1 VKNRTFKLKLSLLVS
16 GTMIVLLAAVPLA
29 AQSDSKQGDSSG
41 TNPINFTYDFR
52 IYAEFQEFSA
62 DGDNGGG
69 LLTFEYRFPIGD
81 KWQFRTRLRGVSRSF
96 DPDGDGSSE
105 TTTGVGDFDF
115 RFITVPY
122 AGKKLA
128 VATGLEVF
136 LDTASSPAL
145 GEGKTSLGPQVFLVW
160 FAPGGWKNSLFAPAY
175 QYVFDVA
182 GDDDQ
187 PDVDR
192 HQFDFYFLRLAENKK
207 RWMLADAQVVIDNEN
222 DRDFGQIEFG
232 YGQMMFGPM
241 SSYIRPGIGFGSD
254 RPLDWNIEMGFKVI
268 WR

>member
-1 VKNRTFKLKLSLLVS
+1 MRLR
-16 GTMIVLLAAVPLA
+16 GILAAVVLLLGAMPVA
-29 AQSDSKQGDSSG
+29 AESDSKPGDNSG

-52 IYAEFQEFSA
+52 IYTELQEFSA

-115 RFITVPY
+115 RLLTVPY
-122 AGKKLA
+122 VTKKIA

-136 LDTASSPAL
+136 ADTASSPAL
-145 GEGKTSLGPQVFLVW
+145 GEGKTSLGPQAFLVW
-160 FAPGGWKNSLFAPAY
+160 FTPGGVKNTLFAPAW

-182 GDDDQ
+182 GDDDR

-192 HQFDFYFLRLAENKK
+192 HQFDFFWLWLAENKK
-207 RWMLADAQVVIDNEN
+207 HWFLVDPQVVIDNEN
-222 DRDFGQIEFG
+222 DKEFGQIEFEF
-232 YGQMMFGPM
+232 GQMMFGPT
-241 SSYIRPGIGFGSD
+241 SSYIRPGIGVGAD
-254 RPLDWNIEMGFKVI
+254 RPLDWSVELGFKVV